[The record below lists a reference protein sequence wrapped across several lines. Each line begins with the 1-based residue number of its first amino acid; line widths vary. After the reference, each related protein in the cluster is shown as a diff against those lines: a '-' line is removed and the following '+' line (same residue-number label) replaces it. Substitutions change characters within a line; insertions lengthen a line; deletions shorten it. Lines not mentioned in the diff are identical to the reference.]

1 MYVIIIEKSL
11 SSNEPVNFRE
21 LLKIDLLNLILI
33 KVNTLEGFR
42 FAHFKKLL
50 LPPPHPPK
58 N

>member
-42 FAHFKKLL
+42 FAHF
-50 LPPPHPPK
+50 
-58 N
+58 